1 MKEGKKDLHTHRRRI
16 KPKVYVTR
24 RIPESGINLLEKH
37 CEVRLYPWNGVAP
50 RGELIREVKWCDAL
64 LCLLT
69 DRIDEALISANPSLR
84 IIANCTVGFDNIDIE
99 AATRRNIPVTNTPEV
114 STDAVAEH
122 TFALMMAIAR
132 RIPES
137 DRFTK
142 KGKYKGWGP
151 TLFLGTVIK
160 GKTLGI
166 IGSGRIGSGVAERAA
181 KGMGMNILYFDIKR
195 NHQFEQ
201 AYQAK
206 FAELDFIIKEADF
219 ITIHVPL
226 LPTTRHLIGTE
237 QLQIMKR
244 TAYLINTSRG
254 PVIDEEALVKALKEK
269 RIAGA
274 ALDVYEF
281 EPKLSAGLE
290 RLDNV
295 VLTPHTASGT
305 HETRSAMAALAAM
318 NVLEALKGKIP
329 PNLVNTEVEEF
340 LNKEPLLDP

>member
-1 MKEGKKDLHTHRRRI
+1 MHRRRI

-24 RIPESGINLLEKH
+24 KIPESGINLLEKH
-37 CEVRLYPWNGVAP
+37 CEVRLYPWNNIAP
-50 RGELIREVKWCDAL
+50 REELMSEMRWCDAL

-69 DRIDEALISANPSLR
+69 DRIDEALISVNPSLR
-84 IIANCTVGFDNIDIE
+84 IIANYTVGFDNIDIE

-114 STDAVAEH
+114 LTDAVAEH

-137 DRFTK
+137 DRFIR
-142 KGKYKGWGP
+142 KGKYKGWEP
-151 TLFLGTVIK
+151 ILFLGTELK

-166 IGSGRIGSGVAERAA
+166 IGSGRIGAGVAEIAA

-226 LPTTRHLIGTE
+226 LPTTRHLIGAE
-237 QLQIMKR
+237 QLRIMKR

-254 PVIDEEALVKALKEK
+254 PVIDEEALVKALREK

-290 RLDNV
+290 NLDNV

-305 HETRSAMAALAAM
+305 HETRSAMAKTAAM
-318 NVLEALKGKIP
+318 NVLEALRGKIP
-329 PNLVNTEVEEF
+329 PDLVNKEVEEF
-340 LNKEPLLDP
+340 LSKEPLLDP